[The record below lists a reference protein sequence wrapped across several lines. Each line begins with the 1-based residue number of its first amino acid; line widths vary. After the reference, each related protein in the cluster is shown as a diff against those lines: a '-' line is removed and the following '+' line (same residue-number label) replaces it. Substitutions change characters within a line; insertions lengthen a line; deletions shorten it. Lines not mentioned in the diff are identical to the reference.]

1 MPPYAPLYPGRYLPA
16 SPPHRT
22 RRSGGPSL
30 HAQLPVEPPFD
41 VLGPAGGGAVEPAEG
56 PAAGLA
62 AAFAAFGPLPP
73 APPDVLAVGREL
85 QREIG
90 LLLAEDLAA
99 DLPLPSATEAD
110 GGLLDLPDV
119 AWVGV
124 MMTTCVAAGGLGA
137 PDSSSGTDESGM
149 TLSAGHG
156 QGQLEGDLS
165 LFAGDAVSPDEAGAA
180 PDEAGTLGGPA
191 AGAVRVEAKD
201 GTRVVTREDLREL
214 FPLSMLAASE
224 RLGIGKTLFKKLC
237 RKLGVGKW
245 PYRKIQSI
253 DKLIAK
259 VRAMPSDNSVG
270 RRKTLQS
277 LEEQRHQLLALPDQD
292 LTHGIKALRQYTY
305 KLDHKGK
312 KRAKKGG
319 AAGGPGRLDAAFR
332 RAKPRP

>member
-1 MPPYAPLYPGRYLPA
+1 MPPFAPQYPGRFLPA
-16 SPPHRT
+16 SSPPRT
-22 RRSGGPSL
+22 RRSGGPSCHSL
-30 HAQLPVEPPFD
+30 LPVESPSD
-41 VLGPAGGGAVEPAEG
+41 VLGPAGGGPVE

-62 AAFAAFGPLPP
+62 APFAAFGPLPP
-73 APPDVLAVGREL
+73 APPDGEAQEL

-90 LLLAEDLAA
+90 LLAEDLAA
-99 DLPLPSATEAD
+99 DLPLPSAMEAD
-110 GGLLDLPDV
+110 AGLPDLHDA

-124 MMTTCVAAGGLGA
+124 MMITCDANANPACAAAGGLGA
-137 PDSSSGTDESGM
+137 PDASSGTDDSGW
-149 TLSAGHG
+149 A
-156 QGQLEGDLS
+156 
-165 LFAGDAVSPDEAGAA
+165 AVSPDEAGAA
-180 PDEAGTLGGPA
+180 PDEGGTLGGPA
-191 AGAVRVEAKD
+191 TGAVRVEAKD

-214 FPLSMLAASE
+214 FPLSMLAASK

-277 LEEQRHQLLALPDQD
+277 LEEQRHQLLVLPDQD
-292 LTHGIKALRQYTY
+292 LTHGTKTLRQYTY
-305 KLDHKGK
+305 KLSHKASK
-312 KRAKKGG
+312 KKKQAKKGG

>member
-22 RRSGGPSL
+22 RRADGPSL

-99 DLPLPSATEAD
+99 DLPLQSATEAD
-110 GGLLDLPDV
+110 AGLPDLPDV

-124 MMTTCVAAGGLGA
+124 MMITCDANANPACAAAGGLGA
-137 PDSSSGTDESGM
+137 PDASSGTDDSGW
-149 TLSAGHG
+149 A
-156 QGQLEGDLS
+156 
-165 LFAGDAVSPDEAGAA
+165 AVSPDEAGAA
-180 PDEAGTLGGPA
+180 PDEGGTLGGPA
-191 AGAVRVEAKD
+191 TGAVRVEAKD

-214 FPLSMLAASE
+214 FPLSMLAASK